1 MYETILTELED
12 KIFHIVLNRVDK
24 RNALNRAMM
33 SEIDHALDV
42 AEKAFNQGEARV
54 IVIRAEGRA
63 FSSGI
68 DLSGGMEDYVE
79 LFGEQWRDNL
89 FGTTAL
95 LQNALT
101 KLERSSLPS
110 ICAIHGYCLG
120 SGFELALA
128 CDFRIVAERTRM
140 SLPEAR
146 LGIIPDV
153 GGTVRLVQLIGPS
166 RAKEIILTGKTLDLA
181 QAEQWGIVNYIV
193 PKNDLMTKTLE
204 LAGELALSAP
214 MAVNYGKRVINDIV
228 ETQRGLNIE
237 AWAQAQ
243 LFRSEDFFAGVQA
256 MLTKNYPVEWKGK

>member
-1 MYETILTELED
+1 MYEYILTELEN
-12 KIFHIVLNRVDK
+12 KRFHIVLNRVDK
-24 RNALNRAMM
+24 RNAINRTMM
-33 SEIDHALDV
+33 GEIDAALDE
-42 AEKAFNQGEARV
+42 AERAFNQGEARV
-54 IVIRAEGRA
+54 IIIRAEGRA
-63 FSSGI
+63 FSAGI
-68 DLSGGMEDYVE
+68 DLSSGMDDYVE
-79 LFGEQWRDNL
+79 MFGEQWRENL

-95 LQNALT
+95 LQNTLT

-110 ICAIHGYCLG
+110 ICALHGYCLG

-128 CDFRIVAERTRM
+128 CDFRIVAERTRL

-153 GGTVRLVQLIGPS
+153 GGTVRLVQLVGPS
-166 RAKEIILTGKTLDLA
+166 RAKEIILTGKTIDLN
-181 QAEQWGIVNYIV
+181 QAEQWGIVNYVV
-193 PKNDLMTKTLE
+193 PKDDVMVKTLE
-204 LAGELALSAP
+204 LADELVLSAP

-256 MLTKNYPVEWKGK
+256 MLTKNYPVDWKGK